1 MYRVIQWSSGGV
13 GAPALA
19 AVAKRKGMRLAGLYV
34 YAPEKVGKDAGTIV
48 GVGKTGVIAT
58 SDIDKI
64 LKTKAD
70 VVIHTP
76 LPSVVWGQDPNADL
90 DIICK
95 LLASGKNVITTVGY
109 LYPKFHG
116 RAVVRK
122 LEAACKKGG
131 TSFHST
137 GSNPGWLGDL
147 LPLTMSALSN
157 RIDQIAVREISNFQH
172 SPAPVIMFDVMGF
185 GKTPAQFKKDAVRRS
200 RWLSDLFQE
209 SIQMVADGLD
219 LKLDRVSLKRTLALA
234 QRNLSTGSGT
244 VKKGTVAGQR
254 WEWAGW
260 VGRKKLITH
269 ETVWRIHGSA
279 AKDWPDGDHSVTV
292 SGEPNINISLALK
305 WTDDIL
311 KSTALHAVNAIPYV
325 CAAEPGIKTFLDLPW
340 IVGKGLVNVPK
351 SKPAPKKATSTRKA
365 AKKK

>member
-1 MYRVIQWSSGGV
+1 MFKVIQWSSGSV
-13 GAPALA
+13 GSHALA
-19 AVAKRKGMRLAGLYV
+19 AVSQRKGMRLAGLYV
-34 YAPEKVGKDAGTIV
+34 YAPEKVGKDAGTIA
-48 GVGKTGVIAT
+48 GVGKIGVKAT

-64 LKTKAD
+64 LKTEAD

-137 GSNPGWLGDL
+137 GSNPGWIGDL

-157 RIDQIAVREISNFQH
+157 RIDQIAVQEISNFQH

-185 GKTPAQFKKDAVRRS
+185 GKTPAQFKKDAVRHS
-200 RWLSDLFQE
+200 RWLSGLFSE
-209 SIQMVADGLD
+209 SIQMVADGLG
-219 LKLDRVSLKRTLALA
+219 LKLDRISLKTTRALA
-234 QRNLSTGSGT
+234 QRNLSTASGT
-244 VKKGTVAGQR
+244 VKKGTVAAQR

-260 VGRKKLITH
+260 IGRKKLITH

-279 AKDWPDGDHSVTV
+279 AKDWPDGAHSVTV
-292 SGEPNINISLALK
+292 AGEPNIRVALEQD

-325 CAAEPGIKTFLDLPW
+325 CEAETGIKTFLDLPW
-340 IVGKGLVNVPK
+340 IMGKGLVNVPK
-351 SKPAPKKATSTRKA
+351 SKPAPKRKA

>member
-1 MYRVIQWSSGGV
+1 MFKVIQWSSGGV

-19 AVAKRKGMRLAGLYV
+19 AVSQRKGMRLAGLYV
-34 YAPEKVGKDAGTIV
+34 YAPDKVGKDAGTIA
-48 GVGKTGVIAT
+48 GVGKTGIKAT
-58 SDIDKI
+58 DDIEKI

-76 LPSVVWGQDPNADL
+76 LPSVVYGEDPNADL

-109 LYPKFHG
+109 MYPKYHG

-122 LEAACKKGG
+122 LEGACRKGG

-137 GSNPGWLGDL
+137 GSNPGWIGDL
-147 LPLTMSALSN
+147 LPLTMSALSK

-185 GKTPAQFKKDAVRRS
+185 GKTPAQFKKDAVRHS
-200 RWLSDLFQE
+200 RWLSGLFSE
-209 SIQMVADGLD
+209 SIQMVADGLGV
-219 LKLDRVSLKRTLALA
+219 KLDRISLKTTLSLA
-234 QRNLSTGSGT
+234 KRNLSTASGT
-244 VKKGTVAGQR
+244 VKKGTVAAQR
-254 WEWAGW
+254 WEWVGR
-260 VGRKKLITH
+260 VGRKKLISH
-269 ETVWRIHGSA
+269 ETIWRIHADA

-292 SGEPNINISLALK
+292 AGEPNIRISMAQS

-311 KSTALHAVNAIPYV
+311 KATALHAVNAIPYV
-325 CAAEPGIKTFLDLPW
+325 CEAEPGIKTFLDLPW
-340 IVGKGLVNVPK
+340 IMGKGLMN
-351 SKPAPKKATSTRKA
+351 APKLRPASKRKT